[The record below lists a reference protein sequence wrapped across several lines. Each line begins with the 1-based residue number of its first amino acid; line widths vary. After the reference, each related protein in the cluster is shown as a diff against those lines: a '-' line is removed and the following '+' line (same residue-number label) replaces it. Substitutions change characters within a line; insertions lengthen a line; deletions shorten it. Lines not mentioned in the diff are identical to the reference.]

1 MHLSSRT
8 DIAAPLSFVFASL
21 SDFEGWERA
30 ALRRGADVTRTDKLR
45 STAPGMTWQTR
56 FRFRGKDRELTAKLT
71 EYEVD
76 SRMSF
81 MAISRMIEADGVAE
95 VVSLAPNRTRLV
107 VHLDVKPLTLGAR
120 LVIQSAKLAK
130 GKIQTKFNRRLAQF
144 ALELEQRYAS
154 TRHR

>member
-21 SDFEGWERA
+21 ADFEGWERA
-30 ALRRGADVTRTDKLR
+30 ALRRGADVARTDKLR
-45 STAPGMTWQTR
+45 STAPGMAWQTR
-56 FRFRGKDRELTAKLT
+56 FRFRGKDRDLAVKLA
-71 EYEVD
+71 EFEVD

-81 MAISRMIEADGVAE
+81 VAQSRMMEANGAVE

-107 VHLDVKPLTLGAR
+107 VRVDVKPLTLGAR

-130 GKIQTKFNRRLAQF
+130 GKIQSKFNRRLAQF

-154 TRHR
+154 TRRR

>member
-8 DIAAPLSFVFASL
+8 DIAAPLSFVFAAL

-45 STAPGMTWQTR
+45 SPAPGMAWQTR
-56 FRFRGKDRELTAKLT
+56 FRFRGKDRDVTVKLT
-71 EYEVD
+71 EYETD
-76 SRMSF
+76 LRMSF
-81 MAISRMIEADGVAE
+81 LGLSRMIEATGVLE

-107 VHLDVKPLTLGAR
+107 VHMDLKPQTLGAR

-130 GKIQTKFNRRLAQF
+130 GKLQAKFNRRLAQF
-144 ALELEQRYAS
+144 ALDLEQRYAS

>member
-21 SDFEGWERA
+21 SDFDGWERA

-45 STAPGMTWQTR
+45 SIAPGMAWQAK

-81 MAISRMIEADGVAE
+81 TALGRMIEGNGVLE

-107 VHLDVKPLTLGAR
+107 VHLDVKPITLGAR

-130 GKIQTKFNRRLAQF
+130 GKIQAKFNRRLAQF

>member
-1 MHLSSRT
+1 
-8 DIAAPLSFVFASL
+8 
-21 SDFEGWERA
+21 
-30 ALRRGADVTRTDKLR
+30 
-45 STAPGMTWQTR
+45 MTWQTR